1 MRRAFTLEGMR
12 LLRPRVGGPRRLL
25 GTLAVLALA
34 SSALSACDA
43 APGGPEADGDETT
56 PQAGQEA
63 VQPRDVVLR
72 SNVRKGAQDV
82 PVDTLLEL
90 SAEGSDLDRVVV
102 TSPQGRL
109 PGRGTDRGAW
119 RATERLEPGTT
130 YAVEVRVGAGGETE
144 VRRRTFRTVDLSLAQ
159 QTYASV
165 APLDGET
172 VGVGMPV
179 VVGFDLPVTDRA
191 AMERQMQVTA
201 TPRQAGTWHWI
212 SDTEVHYR
220 PREYWKAGSEVGVD
234 LDINGVDAGGGIYG
248 QESRQVTFTVGEAH
262 VYRVDARS
270 HTMEVFS
277 DGDLLRTIPI
287 TTGKAGFTTRSGTKV
302 VMEKHDTKRMDSE
315 TVGIGGSE
323 AYDIADV
330 QYAMR
335 LTNSG
340 EFIHAAP
347 WSVGSQGSANV
358 SHGCTGLST
367 EDAGWLYDMTRRGD
381 VVEYTGTD
389 RPMTLDNGYGDWN
402 ASWASYRQG
411 SALS

>member
-1 MRRAFTLEGMR
+1 MR
-12 LLRPRVGGPRRLL
+12 LLRLRGGGPRRLL
-25 GTLAVLALA
+25 GTVAVLALA

-43 APGGPEADGDETT
+43 APGDAQTDGAGTT

-63 VQPRDVVLR
+63 AQEAGQPRDVVLR
-72 SNVRKGAQDV
+72 SNVAKGAQGV

-90 SAEGSDLDRVVV
+90 SAEGAELERVVV

-109 PGRGTDRGAW
+109 PGRSTDGGAW

-130 YAVEVRVGAGGETE
+130 YAVEVRVGAGDESQ
-144 VRRRTFRTVDLSLAQ
+144 VRQRTFRTVDLSLAQ

-191 AMERQMQVTA
+191 AVERQMQVTA

-220 PREYWKAGSEVGVD
+220 PREYWKAGTEVSVD

-248 QESRQVTFTVGEAH
+248 QESRQVAFTVGEAH

-270 HTMEVFS
+270 HTMKVFS

-367 EDAGWLYDMTRRGD
+367 ENAGWLYDMTRRGD

-402 ASWASYRQG
+402 ASWGAYRKG
-411 SALS
+411 SALG